1 MAGGVHGRTGDVGV
15 SLAVTPGR
23 IIATIALVLL
33 AAGCD
38 DEGWHGKNITGLM
51 PELEF
56 RLTDENGNRVS
67 EDVFAGR
74 PVAMY
79 FGFTHCPDIC
89 PTTLARLAAATRR
102 LPEPISQ
109 DLQLAF
115 VSVDPARDGPEQ
127 LDKYTGAFSDR
138 MLGLTGTQKQLQ
150 ALTRRYRI
158 TYGYDEPDANGDYEV
173 SHSSA
178 IFVFDAEL
186 EPRLML
192 LDSLDVPQM
201 AEDLERLLTMP

>member
-1 MAGGVHGRTGDVGV
+1 MCLRSGA
-15 SLAVTPGR
+15 
-23 IIATIALVLL
+23 ALVLAL
-33 AAGCD
+33 ALVITGCGED
-38 DEGWHGKNITGLM
+38 DWHGKNITGLM

-56 RLTDENGNRVS
+56 SLIDEHGESVS

-89 PTTLARLAAATRR
+89 PTTLARLAAAARR
-102 LPEPISQ
+102 LPEPLAE

-127 LDKYTGAFSDR
+127 LDTYTGAFSER
-138 MLGLTGTQKQLQ
+138 MLGLTGTQKQLR
-150 ALTRRYRI
+150 ALTRRYRV
-158 TYGYDEPDANGDYEV
+158 TYGYEEPDAVGNYEV

-178 IFVFDAEL
+178 ILVFDAEL

-192 LDSLDVPQM
+192 LDNLGVTEM
-201 AEDLERLLTMP
+201 AEDLERLLGGSRSDS

>member
-1 MAGGVHGRTGDVGV
+1 V

-38 DEGWHGKNITGLM
+38 DEGWNGKNITGLM

-192 LDSLDVPQM
+192 LDSLEVPQM

>member
-1 MAGGVHGRTGDVGV
+1 MSAASWQIRAVASVV
-15 SLAVTPGR
+15 LA
-23 IIATIALVLL
+23 ALL
-33 AAGCD
+33 AGCTD
-38 DEGWHGKNITGLM
+38 DGWNGKNITGLM

-56 RLTDENGNRVS
+56 QLSDENANAVT
-67 EDVFAGR
+67 ETVFAGR

-89 PTTLARLAAATRR
+89 PTTLARLTAASRR
-102 LPEPISQ
+102 LPDPIGEN
-109 DLQLAF
+109 LQLAF
-115 VSVDPARDGPEQ
+115 VSVDPARDGPAQ
-127 LDKYTGAFSDR
+127 LKNYTSAFSER

-158 TYGYDEPDANGDYEV
+158 TFGYDEPDDAGNYEV

-178 IFVFDAEL
+178 IFVFDDEL

-192 LDSLDVPQM
+192 LDSLDVSQM
-201 AEDLERLLTMP
+201 AEDLERLLAPGP

>member
-1 MAGGVHGRTGDVGV
+1 MCLRSGA
-15 SLAVTPGR
+15 
-23 IIATIALVLL
+23 ALVLAL
-33 AAGCD
+33 ALVITGCGED
-38 DEGWHGKNITGLM
+38 DWHGKNITGLM

-56 RLTDENGNRVS
+56 SLIDEHGESVS

-89 PTTLARLAAATRR
+89 PTTLARLAAAARR
-102 LPEPISQ
+102 LPEPLAE

-127 LDKYTGAFSDR
+127 LDTYTEAFSER
-138 MLGLTGTQKQLQ
+138 MLGLTGTQKQLR
-150 ALTRRYRI
+150 ALTRRYRV
-158 TYGYDEPDANGDYEV
+158 TYGYEEPDSVGNYEV

-178 IFVFDAEL
+178 ILVFDAEL

-192 LDSLDVPQM
+192 LDNLGVTEM
-201 AEDLERLLTMP
+201 AKDLERLLGGSRSDS

>member
-38 DEGWHGKNITGLM
+38 DEGWNGKNITGLM

-192 LDSLDVPQM
+192 LDSLEVPQM